1 VAIVERLLPRHW
13 DGRRL
18 LQFLAGLALL
28 AMSFALRADVV
39 ATPAAVPASAG
50 AAASVTVSVTA
61 AVRGEALPTEA
72 LPTETDHA
80 EQPAVTAVAAMAGVA
95 PAAASVVVAVE
106 PARMLDRV
114 SPHDAGPRA
123 PPLA

>member
-50 AAASVTVSVTA
+50 AAASVTA

>member
-1 VAIVERLLPRHW
+1 MAIVERLLPRHW

-50 AAASVTVSVTA
+50 AAASVTA

-106 PARMLDRV
+106 PAPMLDRV

>member
-50 AAASVTVSVTA
+50 AAASVTA

-106 PARMLDRV
+106 PAPMLDRV